1 LDALWLLALMLSC
14 IGWCTRV
21 STGVAL
27 LVGAYIL
34 GLPQCFGKVDHWTGL
49 LVLVMLVLAL
59 ARCGDAWSIDR
70 WLAERR
76 ARRDGAAAPT
86 MRDSGEYRWPIQL
99 VRFTMALVFFAAGIA
114 KLRFAGIAWFDPRNM
129 AAILIQP
136 HYAIDRSP
144 TALGLLLA
152 ASPTATALLAAATV
166 LAEMSAPLALLGGP
180 SAALIVGTLF
190 AMQLGSALLLGVH
203 ASFPFLGCY
212 AFWIPWRSAA
222 ERFGRVRTALR

>member
-1 LDALWLLALMLSC
+1 
-14 IGWCTRV
+14 
-21 STGVAL
+21 
-27 LVGAYIL
+27 
-34 GLPQCFGKVDHWTGL
+34 
-49 LVLVMLVLAL
+49 
-59 ARCGDAWSIDR
+59 
-70 WLAERR
+70 
-76 ARRDGAAAPT
+76 
-86 MRDSGEYRWPIQL
+86 
-99 VRFTMALVFFAAGIA
+99 MALVFFAAGIA
-114 KLRFAGIAWFDPRNM
+114 KLRFGGAAWFDPRNM

-152 ASPTATALLAAATV
+152 ASPAATALLASATV
-166 LAEMSAPLALLGGP
+166 LAEISAPLALLGGRP
-180 SAALIVGTLF
+180 AALIIGTLF